1 MSQPAISIRGL
12 RKQYGSLTAL
22 DGIDLE
28 VAEGEFFGLLG
39 PNGAG
44 KTTTINVMAGLCI
57 RSAGDVRIHGHDV
70 TREYRECRRLL
81 GLVPQEFNFDQFILL
96 KRMLVF
102 QGGFFG
108 IPLKES
114 AARTDA
120 ILETFNLT
128 DKRGTQIRHLSG
140 GMKRRAIIARALIH
154 RPRVLILDEP
164 TAGVDVDLRKMLWKF
179 LRQLNAEGTTIVL
192 TTHYIEEAEALCDRI
207 AIINEGRIVANDRTK
222 NLVSQLS
229 HDSIVV
235 TATSPIPQSAVDQLA
250 AYDPHLDSV
259 REEMTLTFDKSR
271 TAYQALVQ
279 QVFAAGIQ
287 VDHLGSGENR
297 LERVFMQL
305 TKGARRE

>member
-1 MSQPAISIRGL
+1 M
-12 RKQYGSLTAL
+12 
-22 DGIDLE
+22 
-28 VAEGEFFGLLG
+28 
-39 PNGAG
+39 
-44 KTTTINVMAGLCI
+44 
-57 RSAGDVRIHGHDV
+57 
-70 TREYRECRRLL
+70 
-81 GLVPQEFNFDQFILL
+81 
-96 KRMLVF
+96 
-102 QGGFFG
+102 
-108 IPLKES
+108 
-114 AARTDA
+114 
-120 ILETFNLT
+120 T
-128 DKRGTQIRHLSG
+128 DKRSAQIRHLSG

-192 TTHYIEEAEALCDRI
+192 TTHYIEEAESLCDRI
-207 AIINEGRIVANDRTK
+207 AIINEGRIVANDRAK

-235 TATSPIPQSAVDQLA
+235 TATSAIPQSAVDQLA
-250 AYDPHLDSV
+250 AYDPQLDSA

-279 QVFAAGIQ
+279 KVFAAGIE

-297 LERVFMQL
+297 LERVFMQF